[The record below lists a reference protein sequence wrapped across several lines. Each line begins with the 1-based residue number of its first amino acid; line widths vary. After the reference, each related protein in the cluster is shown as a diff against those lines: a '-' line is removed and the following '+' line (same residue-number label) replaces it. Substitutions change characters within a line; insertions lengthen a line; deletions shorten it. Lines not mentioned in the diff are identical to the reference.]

1 MVKDLSLSLLWL
13 GSLLWHRFDPW
24 PGNFCMPWVQP
35 PLQKKIKKAGID
47 SSGEI
52 ERELNFGKEKEKKKK
67 EEITLRSSHCG
78 DMEMNPTRNCE
89 VAGSISGLAPW
100 VMDPALP

>member
-1 MVKDLSLSLLWL
+1 MSLLRWRVRSLAWQLLHAL
-13 GSLLWHRFDPW
+13 GTA
-24 PGNFCMPWVQP
+24 
-35 PLQKKIKKAGID
+35 KKIKKAGID

-52 ERELNFGKEKEKKKK
+52 KRELNFGKEKEKKKK